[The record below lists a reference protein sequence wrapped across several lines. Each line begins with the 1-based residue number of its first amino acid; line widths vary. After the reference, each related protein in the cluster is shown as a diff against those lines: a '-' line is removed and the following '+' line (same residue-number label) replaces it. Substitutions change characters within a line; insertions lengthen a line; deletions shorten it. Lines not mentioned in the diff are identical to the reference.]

1 MDNLGGLFVND
12 KLNEMWKEV
21 LSMAREK
28 LPQGATEIWLKT
40 CLPISL
46 EGGILTLDVPNV
58 FVKEQI
64 QSRFLGG
71 LRELVTGR
79 GLAREV
85 ELVVGTEM
93 RDGEQKRAET
103 AARQAPPPPDG
114 LNPNYYFDTFVVGKS
129 NRLAHAAS
137 LAVAESPGVAYNPL
151 FIWGGVG
158 LGKTHLM
165 HAIGHYILEHLP
177 GARVVY
183 ASSEKFTNELISAIQ
198 NNKTQEFK
206 AKFRNVD
213 ILLIDDI
220 QFLANK
226 ESTQEEFF
234 HTFNSLHNAKR
245 QIVLS
250 SDRPPKEIQSI
261 EQRLVSRFEWGLV
274 TDIQP
279 PDLETRIA
287 ILQKK
292 AEFKGYTIPEDVVY
306 FLAQNIPSNI
316 RELEGA
322 LNRII
327 ACSQLNMEPITI
339 ENAAEWLKD
348 IIKMQKV
355 GPVSIEMIQ
364 DIVASHFGFDVED
377 LKSSKRTADLALAR
391 QVAMYLARELTES
404 SLQQIGMAFN
414 KKDHTTVL
422 HACRKIEE
430 MLKED
435 VKMKKI
441 VDNLADNVQSSRE

>member
-1 MDNLGGLFVND
+1 MND
-12 KLNEMWKEV
+12 KLNDMWKEV

-177 GARVVY
+177 GDV
-183 ASSEKFTNELISAIQ
+183 LIC
-198 NNKTQEFK
+198 
-206 AKFRNVD
+206 
-213 ILLIDDI
+213 
-220 QFLANK
+220 
-226 ESTQEEFF
+226 
-234 HTFNSLHNAKR
+234 NALWR
-245 QIVLS
+245 
-250 SDRPPKEIQSI
+250 
-261 EQRLVSRFEWGLV
+261 
-274 TDIQP
+274 
-279 PDLETRIA
+279 A
-287 ILQKK
+287 
-292 AEFKGYTIPEDVVY
+292 
-306 FLAQNIPSNI
+306 
-316 RELEGA
+316 
-322 LNRII
+322 
-327 ACSQLNMEPITI
+327 
-339 ENAAEWLKD
+339 
-348 IIKMQKV
+348 
-355 GPVSIEMIQ
+355 
-364 DIVASHFGFDVED
+364 
-377 LKSSKRTADLALAR
+377 
-391 QVAMYLARELTES
+391 
-404 SLQQIGMAFN
+404 
-414 KKDHTTVL
+414 
-422 HACRKIEE
+422 
-430 MLKED
+430 
-435 VKMKKI
+435 
-441 VDNLADNVQSSRE
+441 